1 MRIKSKWSKKDKTH
15 SVEEIGGALAFIA
28 FRLAQNTVLN
38 LERNDFQTETLKQ
51 RVDII
56 SEFLCFIIHL
66 MDRMTIDRFT
76 ENERV
81 RFVSELAVKSA
92 KNFEDNMRDIVGPGE
107 YRQDF
112 IDKLNER
119 MNDYAEFHY
128 DTGGDGASFPMRRFF
143 GDLVTKQ
150 MSGKN
155 KRWVTDQVIDVEA
168 PEMQQA
174 LDKSVPNLFK

>member
-28 FRLAQNTVLN
+28 FRMAQNTVLN

-92 KNFEDNMRDIVGPGE
+92 KNFEDNMRDLVGPGE
-107 YRQDF
+107 YRQSF

-128 DTGGDGASFPMRRFF
+128 DIEGDGASFPMRRFF
-143 GDLVTKQ
+143 GDLVTQQ